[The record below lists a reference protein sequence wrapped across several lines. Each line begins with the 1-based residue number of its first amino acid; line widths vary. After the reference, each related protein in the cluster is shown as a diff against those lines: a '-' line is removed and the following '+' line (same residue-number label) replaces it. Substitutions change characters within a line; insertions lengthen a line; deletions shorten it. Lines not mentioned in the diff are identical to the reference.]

1 MKKTILII
9 LAVFLLM
16 FLEYRFIMHTQILE
30 YGEDHIVY
38 SHFFGITD
46 TYYVE

>member
-16 FLEYRFIMHTQILE
+16 FLEYRFIMHVQCIE
-30 YGEDHIVY
+30 RGENGTIY
-38 SHFFGITD
+38 STIFGITD